1 MADTSVEPKGPERT
15 AESVRRREAVPLPL
29 PSSDRHSSGVSD
41 LGSICVGQDGEA
53 NQDGVAAVDGGP
65 AQAPQAPAEG
75 FRGQG
80 ASRSP
85 PLPCTHRDPPT
96 ARAPKS
102 PSTARAPLS
111 RRVPTMPFPA
121 PVPFPATPSAPS
133 RGAHGLLMDPAR
145 PSMQREPSRAP
156 QAAARPL
163 LSVLKMLCTAVPR
176 WTQRHQAPAPRPS
189 G

>member
-1 MADTSVEPKGPERT
+1 MLLIHDARPAARASLVRPLLFARAHAQPQRDPEMADTSVEPKGLERT
-15 AESVRRREAVPLPL
+15 AESVRRREEVLLPL
-29 PSSDRHSSGVSD
+29 PSSDRDSSGVSD

-53 NQDGVAAVDGGP
+53 TLGGATAVDGGP
-65 AQAPQAPAEG
+65 AQAPEAPAEG
-75 FRGQG
+75 SRGQR

-121 PVPFPATPSAPS
+121 PMCSSVRTHLE
-133 RGAHGLLMDPAR
+133 RRWGAVLQQRR
-145 PSMQREPSRAP
+145 PTGPIELP
-156 QAAARPL
+156 
-163 LSVLKMLCTAVPR
+163 
-176 WTQRHQAPAPRPS
+176 
-189 G
+189 